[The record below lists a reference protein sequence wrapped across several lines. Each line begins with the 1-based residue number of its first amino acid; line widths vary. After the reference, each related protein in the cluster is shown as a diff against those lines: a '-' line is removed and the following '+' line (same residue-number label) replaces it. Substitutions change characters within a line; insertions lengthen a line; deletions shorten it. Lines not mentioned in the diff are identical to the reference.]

1 MRTTTRLKL
10 YIGGVAEDAKTFSS
24 VLKIVA
30 TDADTGNYSANAYR
44 LIIPPTTDGQD
55 SFVIEQY
62 TGIIKT
68 AIMYRNM
75 RRSYFKFAV
84 IATDNYGEG
93 LSSSADVVVSSPC
106 IQRERS
112 TPQRPGSPSYIA
124 GETMFTL
131 LPLRGSIQKCFNGAA
146 KKCFCNTFS
155 PCQGKEQCATSP
167 SSSNQIPVY
176 CLILLLKKVTLSK
189 VALFLDGKLLDINKE
204 FQPFLG
210 QGGRIL
216 EIRTPDIVASVKK
229 AAQAVGYTEGALL
242 ALAIIIILCCIPA
255 ILIIMVTY
263 KQRQAE
269 CAKTARIQ
277 QALPASKAAAPR
289 APTANIYGELG
300 DSSTCWVLQ
309 ISHVPYICGLAKRFE
324 IDEADRQRRLSSF
337 ACRANSSC
345 GNGSLHSI
353 LPKSESNVTFL
364 SDHHPL
370 TTTNPLY
377 DEEEDGNFSS
387 PYGTAKR
394 GSFSP
399 SLSGGSG
406 NAWTMRTRLRG
417 GSEGYES
424 LKRQALMDPAQW
436 ELQLLQAGMKG
447 QGSLEG
453 YDVQSSRSTEES
465 KLSVRE
471 QARQY
476 EQQAMQ
482 ERTPRGGR
490 DSRGSLTSPPL
501 LRNQDNIDMLDPYS
515 PLSIGKDVPP
525 RIIITQGEGSPPL
538 AQRPTLPVLRT
549 GISSYITAEPCEIT
563 VEIIPDP
570 PENPPPPPPSPHSP
584 PPPSPHSPPPPPPS
598 QTPHS
603 VCPNLPAAI
612 VLAPPYFLPGPSPSY
627 SPPTRGRCEEE
638 GAKGDSEKP
647 AEPR

>member
-1 MRTTTRLKL
+1 MRPPKH
-10 YIGGVAEDAKTFSS
+10 DPAKPHCFLTHCS
-24 VLKIVA
+24 L
-30 TDADTGNYSANAYR
+30 N
-44 LIIPPTTDGQD
+44 P
-55 SFVIEQY
+55 E
-62 TGIIKT
+62 
-68 AIMYRNM
+68 
-75 RRSYFKFAV
+75 
-84 IATDNYGEG
+84 
-93 LSSSADVVVSSPC
+93 VSHTNVS
-106 IQRERS
+106 E
-112 TPQRPGSPSYIA
+112 
-124 GETMFTL
+124 ETL
-131 LPLRGSIQKCFNGAA
+131 HS
-146 KKCFCNTFS
+146 
-155 PCQGKEQCATSP
+155 
-167 SSSNQIPVY
+167 
-176 CLILLLKKVTLSK
+176 
-189 VALFLDGKLLDINKE
+189 
-204 FQPFLG
+204 
-210 QGGRIL
+210 
-216 EIRTPDIVASVKK
+216 
-229 AAQAVGYTEGALL
+229 
-242 ALAIIIILCCIPA
+242 
-255 ILIIMVTY
+255 
-263 KQRQAE
+263 
-269 CAKTARIQ
+269 
-277 QALPASKAAAPR
+277 
-289 APTANIYGELG
+289 
-300 DSSTCWVLQ
+300 W
-309 ISHVPYICGLAKRFE
+309 AKRFE

-406 NAWTMRTRLRG
+406 NVWTMRTRLRG

-501 LRNQDNIDMLDPYS
+501 LRNQDNIDMLELSAETLFSIMDSPYS

-549 GISSYITAEPCEIT
+549 SISSYITAEPCEIT

-584 PPPSPHSPPPPPPS
+584 PPHSPPPPPPS
-598 QTPHS
+598 QTPHSGPPPPPASSPPPPPSSSPPLHPSILTSLSLIILPTLLPSISPSCSESCSSATTPTPTPTPPAPFLPHFRTTPPHRS

-612 VLAPPYFLPGPSPSY
+612 VLAPPYFLPGPSPSS